1 MTGLPSIVSD
11 RFSKTGSGECSDHF
25 GKQGSHRV
33 SGGRRAFGRSGG
45 GRELVLIGRTFDK
58 GDGHLI
64 SKVSRSRRGDRTGR
78 AMEENLSISLK
89 DEHDEVRIAL
99 LSIID
104 CDQVSFS

>member
-64 SKVSRSRRGDRTGR
+64 SKVRRYRRGARTGR
-78 AMEENLSISLK
+78 EMEEKLGFSLK
-89 DEHDEVRIAL
+89 DEIDEGRFAMIGRATW
-99 LSIID
+99 
-104 CDQVSFS
+104 